1 MIIEITDEYIK
12 KNKKLI
18 TRYIYKTIGYYKM
31 PKDTYDEAFA
41 VSCEAILKA
50 AKKFNPNKN
59 TKFSTFMYDYVRAY
73 LSKYMKR
80 NSFSVCVPYYLLDGK
95 ESYKKLREEIETL
108 PLDLFSETI
117 TIKDKDTISQIDQ
130 KIDKEILEHYISR
143 TAKKLLKVQNKRTVD
158 ILNYRID
165 FSNLTYKH
173 SSTDTAKRF
182 DTTVQNVRQRVLLFM
197 NKLEKE
203 LKNKGDIQYE

>member
-1 MIIEITDEYIK
+1 MTIEITDEYIK

-18 TRYIYKTIGYYKM
+18 TRYIYKTIGYYKI

-41 VSCEAILKA
+41 VACEAILKA
-50 AKKFNPNKN
+50 AKKFNPSKN

-108 PLDLFSETI
+108 PLDLFSETV
-117 TIKDKDTISQIDQ
+117 TIKDKDEISQIDQ

-143 TAKKLLKVQNKRTVD
+143 TAKKILKVQNKKTAD

-165 FSNLTYKH
+165 FNNLTYKH
-173 SSTDTAKRF
+173 SSTDTAKKF

>member
-1 MIIEITDEYIK
+1 MTIEITDDYFK

-18 TRYIYKTIGYYKM
+18 TKYIYKTIGYYKI
-31 PKDTYDEAFA
+31 PKETYDEAFS

-50 AKKFNPNKN
+50 AKRFNPNKN
-59 TKFSTFMYDYVRAY
+59 VRFSTYMYNHVRAY

-80 NSFSVCVPYYLLDGK
+80 NMFAVCVPYHLLDNK
-95 ESYKKLREEIETL
+95 ESYEKIREEIETV

-130 KIDKEILEHYISR
+130 KIDKEILKHYISR
-143 TAKKLLKVQNKRTVD
+143 TAKRLLKVQHRKTID

-165 FSNLTYKH
+165 FNNLTYKH
-173 SSTDTAKRF
+173 SATDTARKF
-182 DTTVQNVRQRVLLFM
+182 NITIQNVRQRVLLFID
-197 NKLEKE
+197 KLKKE
-203 LKNKGDIQYE
+203 LRYAKEL

>member
-1 MIIEITDEYIK
+1 MAIKITDEYIK

-18 TRYIYKTIGYYKM
+18 IKCIYKTIGYYAIS
-31 PKDTYDEAFA
+31 KDTFDEAFA

-50 AKKFNPNKN
+50 AKKFNPDKN
-59 TKFSTFMYDYVRAY
+59 TKFSTYMYYHVRAY

-80 NSFSVCVPYYLLDGK
+80 NAFSVSVPYHLLDSK
-95 ESYKKLREEIETL
+95 ESYEKIREEIEVV

-130 KIDKEILEHYISR
+130 EIDKDILKHYIGR
-143 TAKKLLKVQNKRTVD
+143 TAKKLLKTQHKKTVD
-158 ILNYRID
+158 ILKYRID
-165 FSNLTYKH
+165 FDNLTYKH

-182 DTTVQNVRQRVLLFM
+182 NTTVQNVRQRVLLFTD
-197 NKLEKE
+197 KLKKE
-203 LKNKGDIQYE
+203 LKI